1 MSPWLWQWFSDPS
14 NHKILLSIAASLIL
28 GFIIGRLTKQVKS
41 NRSKRSMRVMDKA
54 FLKGVQY
61 ILSNDHDRAIEEFT
75 KSVRIDSDTIE
86 TYVALGDLYRS
97 KGNIDR
103 AIRIRQSIIL
113 RPNIDEQIKLR
124 ALIDLGLDYRKGG
137 LFNRALE
144 TFAKVLQRNPA
155 ELESLHAVE
164 RIYEEM
170 KDWENAFATRQ
181 KIARLTKGDHA
192 HILAHYQ
199 TEMGKTFREKGDM
212 SKAKTCFEK
221 ALSFHDGCVDARL
234 HLGDLLFEKRE
245 YRKAIAALKK
255 VVSIAPPFTFLA
267 YRRLER
273 AYASMEDLKPVEQF
287 LKECAE
293 SNADAFT
300 HMALGRYLCN
310 QKKFAEALAEVD
322 NAVALYP
329 SFWEARRLKGEILL
343 GQGMREEVLKAY
355 QDLIAH
361 LNVPYLNF
369 QCKNCGFRPSD
380 LQWQCPQCKQW
391 DTIEL
396 MDSGATSTRAGRIES
411 GGGAIPAPADEK
423 GGERG

>member
-1 MSPWLWQWFSDPS
+1 MSPQLWQWFSYPS
-14 NHKILLSIAASLIL
+14 THKILLSIAAGLIF
-28 GFIIGRLTKQVKS
+28 GFVIGRLTKQIKN
-41 NRSKRSMRVMDKA
+41 NRTKRSIRNVDKY
-54 FLKGVQY
+54 FLKGIQY
-61 ILSNDHDRAIEEFT
+61 ILSSDHDRAIEEFT

-86 TYVALGDLYRS
+86 TYVALGNLYRS
-97 KGNIDR
+97 KGSIDR

-144 TFAKVLQRNPA
+144 TFAKVLQRYPA

-181 KIARLTKGDHA
+181 KIARLSKGDHG

-199 TEMGKTFREKGDM
+199 TEMGKAFREKGDF
-212 SKAKTCFEK
+212 SRAKTCFEK
-221 ALSFHDGCVDARL
+221 ALSIHDGCVDACL
-234 HLGDLLFEKRE
+234 HLGDLHFEKRE
-245 YRKAIAALKK
+245 YKKAIAALKK
-255 VVSIAPPFTFLA
+255 VVSIAPQFTFLA
-267 YRRLER
+267 YRQLER
-273 AYASMEDLKPVEQF
+273 AYASMENLKPVEQF

-300 HMALGRYLCN
+300 HMALARYLTN
-310 QKKFAEALAEVD
+310 EKKFAEALAEVD
-322 NAVALYP
+322 NAVGLAP

-343 GQGMREEVLKAY
+343 SQGMREEALEAY
-355 QDLIAH
+355 QDLMAH

-369 QCKNCGFRPSD
+369 QCKNCGFEPPD

-396 MDSGATSTRAGRIES
+396 VDSGAASTRPERVES
-411 GGGAIPAPADEK
+411 GGPVPAPSQEK
-423 GGERG
+423 RGERG

>member
-1 MSPWLWQWFSDPS
+1 MSPQLWQWFSDPS
-14 NHKILLSIAASLIL
+14 THKILLSIAASLII
-28 GFIIGRLTKQVKS
+28 GFIIGRLTKQIKT
-41 NRSKRSMRVMDKA
+41 NRSKRFTRDVDNA
-54 FLKGVQY
+54 FLKGIQY
-61 ILSNDHDRAIEEFT
+61 ILSNDHDHAIEEFT
-75 KSVRIDSDTIE
+75 KSVQINSDTIE
-86 TYVALGDLYRS
+86 TYVALGNLYRS

-155 ELESLHAVE
+155 ELETLHAVE

-170 KDWENAFATRQ
+170 KDWENAFGTRQ
-181 KIARLTKGDHA
+181 KIARLTKADHA

-199 TEMGKTFREKGDM
+199 TEMGKAFQEKGDM
-212 SKAKTCFEK
+212 SKAKACFEK
-221 ALSFHDGCVDARL
+221 ALSIHDGCVDACL
-234 HLGDLLFEKRE
+234 HLGDLYFEKRE
-245 YRKAIAALKK
+245 YKKAIAALKR
-255 VVSIAPPFTFLA
+255 VVSIAPKFTFLA
-267 YRRLER
+267 YWQLER
-273 AYASMEDLKPVEQF
+273 AYASMENLKPVEQF

-300 HMALGRYLCN
+300 HMALGRYLYN
-310 QKKFAEALAEVD
+310 EKNFAEALREVN
-322 NAVALYP
+322 NALALDP

-343 GQGMREEVLKAY
+343 SQGMREEALEAY
-355 QDLIAH
+355 QDLISH

-380 LQWQCPQCKQW
+380 LQWQCPQCRQW

-396 MDSGATSTRAGRIES
+396 MDSRETSTRAGRVQS
-411 GGGAIPAPADEK
+411 GGAIPGPAREK
-423 GGERG
+423 IEEHG